1 MSGQN
6 IREMEGS
13 SWDFR
18 RRVCT
23 GGEGREGRVWPG
35 SRGRLCRL
43 GEFVLPEGTPT
54 GEQWEETLEK
64 QGWCRQTA
72 GCGVDLILETA
83 ATTRHQCADLGAWK
97 TGQGAGTRSADWD
110 GVSAARM
117 RWGGWECS
125 LGVSGRHRCPRRPVC
140 S

>member
-1 MSGQN
+1 MH
-6 IREMEGS
+6 R
-13 SWDFR
+13 W
-18 RRVCT
+18 
-23 GGEGREGRVWPG
+23 GGEGREGSARVQG
-35 SRGRLCRL
+35 EALQGGL
-43 GEFVLPEGTPT
+43 GEFVLPEGTRT

-72 GCGVDLILETA
+72 GCGVDLLLETA
-83 ATTRHQCADLGAWK
+83 ATTHHQGADLGAWK
-97 TGQGAGTRSADWD
+97 TGQGIGTRSADWD
-110 GVSAARM
+110 GVGAARM